1 MTITALDPNPA
12 LVVIDLQAG
21 TAGNPQN
28 PTAHPIDGVVAAA
41 ANLATAFRERGLPV
55 VLANV
60 DGMPGGRTQYGE
72 GARAFPAEFSALL
85 PSLAQQP
92 SDLIVT
98 RSTWSA
104 FAGTDLDA
112 TLRRLCVTQV
122 VLAGMATSFGV
133 ESTARQAY
141 DLGYSVVFALD
152 AITDRVIES
161 HDGSVQ
167 RAFLALGQAA
177 TAADVVAL
185 LPA

>member
-1 MTITALDPNPA
+1 MPIAALDPKPA

-21 TAGNPQN
+21 TAGNPQS

-41 ANLATAFRERGLPV
+41 AGLASAFRARGLPV
-55 VLANV
+55 VLASV
-60 DGMPGGRTQYGE
+60 DGMPGGRTEFGE

-85 PSLAQQP
+85 PGLEQQP
-92 SDLIVT
+92 SDLVVV

-112 TLRRLCVTQV
+112 RLRQLGVTQV

-141 DLGYSVVFALD
+141 DLGYSVAFALD
-152 AITDRVIES
+152 AITDRAIES

-167 RAFLALGQAA
+167 RVFPALGQAA
-177 TAADVVAL
+177 SAAEIAAL
-185 LPA
+185 LLR

>member
-1 MTITALDPNPA
+1 MTLTALDPTTA
-12 LVVIDLQAG
+12 LLVIDLQAG
-21 TAGNPQN
+21 TAGNPQS
-28 PTAHPIDGVVAAA
+28 PTAHPIDGVVEAAA
-41 ANLATAFRERGLPV
+41 DLASAFRARGLPV
-55 VLANV
+55 VLASV
-60 DGMPGGRTQYGE
+60 DGMPRGRTEYSE

-92 SDLIVT
+92 SDLTVV

-112 TLRRLCVTQV
+112 QLSQLGVTQI

-152 AITDRVIES
+152 AITDRAIES

-167 RAFLALGQAA
+167 RVFPALGQAA
-177 TAADVVAL
+177 SAIEIEAL